1 MRTRRLVF
9 GIAASVALVTAC
21 GSSDDG
27 SSDTTVA
34 PDTSAAAEA
43 ATTAGGGAAT
53 SVASGTAAS
62 GAAPITVADSSLG
75 QILTDANGFTVYGFT
90 NDSAGTSTC
99 TGGCAEAWPAVTT
112 TSDELPA
119 GLDPNVFSVVEGPDG
134 TYQLKAGDWPLYTFS
149 GDAAAG
155 DTNGQGQGGVWFV
168 VTPDGTLIQG

>member
-1 MRTRRLVF
+1 MRTRHLVF

-27 SSDTTVA
+27 GSDTTVA

-43 ATTAGGGAAT
+43 ATTAGGEAAT

-75 QILTDANGFTVYGFT
+75 QILTDARGFTVYGFT

-112 TSDELPA
+112 TSGELPA

-134 TYQLKAGDWPLYTFS
+134 TFHLKAGDWPLYTFS

-168 VTPDGTLIQG
+168 VTPDGTLIKG